1 MKEDLKSGPPV
12 LRVSSTMPR
21 QNLKTVGMRGEGVVS
36 EEIVELRL
44 WGRGEVMVLLTALIR

>member
-1 MKEDLKSGPPV
+1 M
-12 LRVSSTMPR
+12 LRVSSAMPR

-36 EEIVELRL
+36 EEIVEVRL